1 MGLSDKMFNSTPWE
15 AQIPYSR
22 VKIIIPGDSFARLTP
37 EQVDDFRSGKPGSEE
52 VRRLLQSFGCFMYD
66 TDKSHDIQM
75 LDCLKACVKEKE
87 MTFSDY
93 VNNVRNQRIAAGQ
106 SVVSEDDLEGMISMG
121 GYNVMREQIIT
132 LKARI
137 TKLEGALRKTGEIGR
152 TAPKYNPEQTCFG
165 VSPPKEFASALQLQM
180 YLDENPEVAAKDQEF
195 RTRAKIEAA

>member
-1 MGLSDKMFNSTPWE
+1 MYNATGWE

-22 VKIIIPGDSFARLTP
+22 VKIIIPGDSFVRLTP

-75 LDCLKACVKEKE
+75 LDCLKSCVKEKE
-87 MTFSDY
+87 MAFNDY

-106 SVVSEDDLEGMISMG
+106 SVVSDDDLEGMISMG
-121 GYNVMREQIIT
+121 GYNVMREQITT

-137 TKLEGALRKTGEIGR
+137 AKLDGA
-152 TAPKYNPEQTCFG
+152 
-165 VSPPKEFASALQLQM
+165 
-180 YLDENPEVAAKDQEF
+180 
-195 RTRAKIEAA
+195 